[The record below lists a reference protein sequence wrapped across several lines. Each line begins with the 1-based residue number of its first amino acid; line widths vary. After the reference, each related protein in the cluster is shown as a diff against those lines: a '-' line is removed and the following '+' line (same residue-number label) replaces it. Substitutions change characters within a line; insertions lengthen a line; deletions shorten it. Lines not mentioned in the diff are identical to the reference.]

1 MANEFRHILSR
12 HRLYEEASDAMWE
25 YIKIKEIDSENS
37 YKIEYDNERCNWS
50 VVICKNEED

>member
-25 YIKIKEIDSENS
+25 YIKTKEIDSENS

-50 VVICKNEED
+50 VVIHKND